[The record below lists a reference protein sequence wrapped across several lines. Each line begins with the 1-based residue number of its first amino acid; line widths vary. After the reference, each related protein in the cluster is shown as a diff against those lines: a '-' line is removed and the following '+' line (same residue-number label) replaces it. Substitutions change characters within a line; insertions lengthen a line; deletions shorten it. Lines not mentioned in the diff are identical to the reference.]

1 MRCSPQKSARP
12 LQPGPWVPKIP
23 RHRHHKVTGC
33 RARRIKQHCGDPDGR
48 WARVWPHG
56 GGRPEVVLSQL
67 LLHVSYVF
75 FVVVISRRIEI
86 LSGLSG
92 TLHESNRIE
101 STRMESSRFDCR
113 CRIRRDV
120 GVLCPVAVCCAV
132 SRLPAWENI
141 PSTNPA
147 ARQGSLCRNSP
158 AQREPSQPPAHLID
172 SPATRIATRHRDR
185 FFLGCVIHAG
195 SRGWYLPH
203 DGNNM
208 RRKQTLG
215 RWLAGAG
222 LEWLAGC
229 LTAKYS
235 CYWAVIVTV

>member
-1 MRCSPQKSARP
+1 MCGHMVAGGRRWSCRSCCCMCRMFFLLLSLAVASKSCRVCLGPSTNRIASN
-12 LQPGPWVPKIP
+12 QPG
-23 RHRHHKVTGC
+23 
-33 RARRIKQHCGDPDGR
+33 
-48 WARVWPHG
+48 
-56 GGRPEVVLSQL
+56 S
-67 LLHVSYVF
+67 
-75 FVVVISRRIEI
+75 
-86 LSGLSG
+86 
-92 TLHESNRIE
+92 
-101 STRMESSRFDCR
+101 MSSRFDCR

-229 LTAKYS
+229 LTAKCS